1 MTCHCYCVMP
11 HTSRRDCVSPAR
23 PRPRRTK
30 HSGARRQIFRRRPNG
45 LPKART
51 MQTTDRSEFARALT
65 VMAEIFGF
73 TLTAEQLE
81 VWWRLFAT
89 WTLAEFRS
97 AADHLL
103 AHSKFMPRP
112 ADFQSLRNQAGQ
124 RTAGE
129 AWAEVLAFVRSGGY
143 CGGCRLGDELTHRA
157 VLALGGYEA
166 VAMSPTERTPFLE
179 RRFAEHYAT
188 MRSEE

>member
-1 MTCHCYCVMP
+1 
-11 HTSRRDCVSPAR
+11 
-23 PRPRRTK
+23 
-30 HSGARRQIFRRRPNG
+30 
-45 LPKART
+45 

-103 AHSKFMPRP
+103 SHNKFMPRP

-157 VLALGGYEA
+157 VLAIGGYEA
-166 VAMSPTERTPFLE
+166 VAMSPTESTPFLE

-188 MRSEE
+188 MQDASAARQALPDEAPELTMEPARRRMDGPHRLLGSDND